1 MLCMNND
8 FENTQHNEDL
18 QAENEFLK
26 MKLMLERGA
35 LFGSAEDKVLPPEIE
50 NTFLKNM
57 IALEQQFDDQKTI
70 RVFDKIGKPSHY
82 KPANEI
88 SEEQIDIEWKK
99 LSAYLSEYGIHLGV
113 CSPNITSRELY
124 RFTLEELFEYEMD
137 DIDIEGL
144 VHNFIYDEFHP
155 DHIYENSTA
164 ATDECMAYILGKEP
178 MEWMCHFRKQGIQLN
193 QHKDLSEDDFKIIV
207 NLYKQAYDDI
217 EVNELEVT
225 NCIVEKYESRVSGT
239 YKVVAITGYDSCTIS
254 GNWQVFLEKD
264 ELLGYWYINN
274 VQIEGLNL

>member
-1 MLCMNND
+1 MNND

-35 LFGSAEDKVLPPEIE
+35 VFGSAEDKVLPPEIE

-207 NLYKQAYDDI
+207 NLYKQAYDEI
-217 EVNELEVT
+217 EVKELEET

-239 YKVVAITGYDSCTIS
+239 YKVVAITGKESCIIS
-254 GNWQVFLEKD
+254 GNWQVFFERD
-264 ELLGYWYINN
+264 DLLDYWYINN